1 MSAEVWGDLISG
13 LCDEAQCYDAEM
25 RYQYFLSGLRNK
37 EWKAVLATT
46 MVNSIPH
53 AVAVL
58 LFKNIHLPIED
69 DDEFAENATSK
80 PNSENA
86 MMQQMLTMMQQTQ
99 NLLVQQQQQQMARPP
114 RSPRQQ
120 VAVAA
125 AYDQPEQPGPQNAS
139 PLAAPRSSMP
149 ETPFRGIRQGPDM
162 YTQEGRVVCGRCHNL
177 GCSRINCRRSIATCP
192 NCNQKG
198 HINVECELPR
208 QGQMQSG
215 GGQGGPPRGVRRCFM
230 CQSPDHI
237 VMNCPTR
244 AAILQ
249 MAPQGAANNSAQV
262 SVPSQQ

>member
-46 MVNSIPH
+46 MVNSILH

-58 LFKNIHLPIED
+58 LFKNMHLPIED

-114 RSPRQQ
+114 RMISLSSP
-120 VAVAA
+120 
-125 AYDQPEQPGPQNAS
+125 AS
-139 PLAAPRSSMP
+139 RTL
-149 ETPFRGIRQGPDM
+149 
-162 YTQEGRVVCGRCHNL
+162 
-177 GCSRINCRRSIATCP
+177 RRTRRP
-192 NCNQKG
+192 
-198 HINVECELPR
+198 
-208 QGQMQSG
+208 
-215 GGQGGPPRGVRRCFM
+215 GVR
-230 CQSPDHI
+230 
-237 VMNCPTR
+237 CPR
-244 AAILQ
+244 H
-249 MAPQGAANNSAQV
+249 
-262 SVPSQQ
+262 PSEESDRGRT

>member
-1 MSAEVWGDLISG
+1 
-13 LCDEAQCYDAEM
+13 
-25 RYQYFLSGLRNK
+25 
-37 EWKAVLATT
+37 

-58 LFKNIHLPIED
+58 SFKNMHLPIED

-125 AYDQPEQPGPQNAS
+125 AYDQPEQPGQQNAS
-139 PLAAPRSSMP
+139 SHAASRSSMP
-149 ETPFRGIRQGPDM
+149 ETPLRGSRQGPDM

-177 GCSRINCRRSIATCP
+177 GCSRINCRRSLATCP
-192 NCNQKG
+192 HCNLKG
-198 HINVECELPR
+198 HIDVECELPR
-208 QGQMQSG
+208 PGQMQSG
-215 GGQGGPPRGVRRCFM
+215 GPPRGIRRCFM

-244 AAILQ
+244 PAILQ
-249 MAPQGAANNSAQV
+249 MTPQGTANNSTQV